1 MVFAHQGGWD
11 EILMVAAPVA
21 LFAGLLW
28 MANRR
33 ADAEVEPA
41 ARRPEEDPSD
51 RTAPLSQPDLR
62 STSAPSA
69 WSFSTNRS

>member
-28 MANRR
+28 IANRR
-33 ADAEVEPA
+33 ANAAQRAAEEQDQ
-41 ARRPEEDPSD
+41 PETLP
-51 RTAPLSQPDLR
+51 
-62 STSAPSA
+62 
-69 WSFSTNRS
+69 